1 MKTQITKR
9 KILIRPSGAPAAAP
23 DGAPDAEAAQA
34 EAAQEPLQGEPP
46 PPAPDTLLPPPQMV
60 EPKRANYT
68 WAVIVA
74 LLAVGCFIGLLAVQW
89 VEWNALKLI
98 FPLPLVR

>member
-9 KILIRPSGAPAAAP
+9 KFILRSSASADAA
-23 DGAPDAEAAQA
+23 APDAEAAAA
-34 EAAQEPLQGEPP
+34 ETAQQPLQGEPP
-46 PPAPDTLLPPPQMV
+46 PPAPDTLLPPPQMAA
-60 EPKRANYT
+60 PKRANYT

-89 VEWNALKLI
+89 IEWNEMKPV
-98 FPLPLVR
+98 FPPPLR